1 MATLAELFQSLG
13 SSVNTMTDNLRSAE
27 LENKMEEDK
36 LGVSNTDVSQIPMGV
51 LNALDAMSGNRGQL
65 ALDYANQAI
74 PMPEE
79 ANKYEAAL
87 RFFLEMGKQASQPG
101 STVLGSAFGAG
112 QAPLD
117 YLTAKNAE
125 IRKAKQARASLGLQ
139 IAPSLKPKAVAAKT
153 TYRPA
158 TADELKQY
166 GAAAGQMGSDGK
178 FYDLSK
184 TAGSTSVSTFGI
196 VDGVDGRLALETI
209 LGKPVAVDDAGN
221 VVLNSADQTTAL
233 NAGLL
238 IPKQS
243 VDSKITTKTIGQGTL
258 AEYMSEDDAR
268 KFVKDLGLPEDNPN
282 FERIVGQITAGDSSQ
297 IGRAVTQAGVY
308 LELFPVY
315 QNENMVNLQLS
326 PSKTAAKP
334 YYNTYVD
341 KRLPL
346 IAKAVDTYNT
356 QAREVLPRA
365 REAMALLKT
374 GRVQT
379 GALSAALMPFKQVF
393 NQAFGVNDPEVRDLE
408 TLQATSNFMAPKMR
422 PVGSGSTSDM
432 EFTAYQKAALYLGNS
447 PEANYISLYAFAKM
461 AENGIRLNQLEQ
473 ELLTSGDYSDMASV
487 NAKLKIEDAGI
498 FEKYTGDP
506 NDDAAIQAF
515 YDSVPDG
522 AVIINNDIFD
532 SPSSYIIKGWGT

>member
-1 MATLAELFQSLG
+1 
-13 SSVNTMTDNLRSAE
+13 
-27 LENKMEEDK
+27 MEEETYGASGTNPNK
-36 LGVSNTDVSQIPMGV
+36 ELMG
-51 LNALDAMSGNRGQL
+51 ALAMLAKSSGGGQKAFDAASAM
-65 ALDYANQAI
+65 YA
-74 PMPEE
+74 PVEE
-79 ANKYEAAL
+79 ANPWEASL
-87 RFFLEMGKQASQPG
+87 RYFLEMGKQASEKG
-101 STVLGSAFGAG
+101 STLFGSAVGAG
-112 QAPLD
+112 LVPLD
-117 YLTAKNAE
+117 YLTAKKKE
-125 IRKAKQARASLGLQ
+125 KRDRDQKVASTAFSL
-139 IAPSLKPKAVAAKT
+139 APSLKPKAGKV

-158 TADELKQY
+158 TAAELTQY
-166 GAAAGQMGSDGK
+166 GATAGQMDSGGK

-184 TAGSTSVSTFGI
+184 TAGSTSLSTFGI
-196 VDGVDGRLALETI
+196 VDGADGRLALETI
-209 LGKPVAVDDAGN
+209 LGKPVAVDGSGN

-233 NAGLL
+233 TAGLL

-258 AEYMSEDDAR
+258 AEYMSEEDAR

-297 IGRAVTQAGVY
+297 VGKAVTQAGVY

-315 QNENMVNLQLS
+315 QNENMINLQLS

-334 YYNTYVD
+334 YYNNYVS

-393 NQAFGVNDPEVRDLE
+393 NQAFGVNDPEIRDLE

-473 ELLTSGDYSDMASV
+473 ELLTSGDYSDMAAV
-487 NAKLKIEDAGI
+487 NAQLKVEDEGI

-506 NDDAAIQAF
+506 NDAAEIQAF

-522 AVIINNDIFD
+522 AVIINNDIFN
-532 SPSSYIIKGWGT
+532 SESSYIIKGWGA

>member
-1 MATLAELFQSLG
+1 MALG
-13 SSVNTMTDNLRSAE
+13 A
-27 LENKMEEDK
+27 
-36 LGVSNTDVSQIPMGV
+36 SNTTEFDKMMG
-51 LNALDAMSGNRGQL
+51 ALGMLSGSKAGAQKAFDAASAM
-65 ALDYANQAI
+65 YA
-74 PMPEE
+74 PVEE
-79 ANKYEAAL
+79 ANPWEASL
-87 RFFLEMGKQASQPG
+87 RYFLEMGKQASEQG
-101 STVLGSAFGAG
+101 STLFGSAVGAG
-112 QAPLD
+112 LVPLD
-117 YLTAKNAE
+117 YLTAKKKE
-125 IRKAKQARASLGLQ
+125 KRDRDEKVASTAFSL
-139 IAPSLKPKAVAAKT
+139 APSLKPKAGKV

-158 TADELKQY
+158 TAAELTQY
-166 GAAAGQMGSDGK
+166 GATAGQMDSGGK

-184 TAGSTSVSTFGI
+184 TAGSTSLSTFGI
-196 VDGVDGRLALETI
+196 VDGADGRLALETI
-209 LGKPVAVDDAGN
+209 LGKPVAVDGSGN

-233 NAGLL
+233 TAGLL

-258 AEYMSEDDAR
+258 AEYMSEEDAR

-297 IGRAVTQAGVY
+297 VGRAVTQAGVY

-334 YYNTYVD
+334 YYTTYVE

-374 GRVQT
+374 GRVET
-379 GALSAALMPFKQVF
+379 GALTAALMPFKQVF

-473 ELLTSGDYSDMASV
+473 ELLTSGDYSDMAAV
-487 NAKLKIEDAGI
+487 NAQLKVEDEGI

-506 NDDAAIQAF
+506 NDAAEIQAF

-522 AVIINNDIFD
+522 AVIINNDIFN
-532 SPSSYIIKGWGT
+532 SESSYIIKGWGA

>member
-1 MATLAELFQSLG
+1 MATLDELFKNIG
-13 SSVNTMTDNLRSAE
+13 TSVNTMTDDLRSAE
-27 LENKMEEDK
+27 TEKKMAEQTNPYGDFGALNEALLNKISGGQGK
-36 LGVSNTDVSQIPMGV
+36 LINQY
-51 LNALDAMSGNRGQL
+51 LDA
-65 ALDYANQAI
+65 AL

-79 ANKYEAAL
+79 TNNWMPVYE
-87 RFFLEMGKQASQPG
+87 FFRQMTENASKPG
-101 STVLGSAFGAG
+101 ATVFGSAA
-112 QAPLD
+112 QATSAPMD
-117 YLTAKNAE
+117 YLNAKKAE
-125 IRKAKQARASLGLQ
+125 ARKTQQARAALGLQ
-139 IAPSLKPKAVAAKT
+139 IAPSLKPKAVAAKN

-158 TADELKQY
+158 TAEELTQY
-166 GAAAGQMGSDGK
+166 GATAGQMDSGGK

-184 TAGSTSVSTFGI
+184 TAGSTSMSTFGI
-196 VDGVDGRLALETI
+196 VDGADGKLALETI
-209 LGKPVAVDDAGN
+209 IGKPVAVDKDGN
-221 VVLNSADQTTAL
+221 VVLNSTDQAIAL
-233 NAGLL
+233 DAGLL

-243 VDSKITTKTIGQGTL
+243 GDGKVTTKTISAGTL
-258 AEYMSEDDAR
+258 AEYMTEDDAR
-268 KFVKDLGLPEDNPN
+268 AYVINLGLPENNPN

-297 IGRAVTQAGVY
+297 VGRAVTQAGVY

-522 AVIINNDIFD
+522 AVIINNDIFN

>member
-13 SSVNTMTDNLRSAE
+13 SSVNTMTDDLRNAE
-27 LENKMEEDK
+27 LENKMAEDD
-36 LGVSNTDVSQIPMGV
+36 LGVSGTDVSQIPMGV
-51 LNALDAMSGNRGQL
+51 LNALSGNRGQL

-297 IGRAVTQAGVY
+297 LGRAVTQAGVY

>member
-87 RFFLEMGKQASQPG
+87 RFFLEMGKLASQPE
-101 STVLGSAFGAG
+101 STVASSIFGAG